1 MRGAARFL
9 GSAARAEP
17 SRDPVRR
24 RSRRGAADRAR
35 NARRRAWHGRRRRR
49 APRAVYRGAVALLA
63 WRFRAAMASAGAR
76 REAVVGRDARRRSA
90 LAAPEPGTR
99 ARRAGQRDRGCGF
112 LRQRPGAPGRGFPA
126 SASPHRGRHRGLA
139 DADGARYRAGATRHA
154 APVGA
159 ARGLIVSFILDAL
172 RKSEH
177 ERQRQGGPGISDLKP
192 AIVAARLPGW
202 AIALAALL
210 LVNIVVVLVL
220 VLRGGAASQ
229 PARAPETTNAPE
241 TAAARQS
248 APAAAQPSPAPTSR
262 VDQVPPPASEYAL
275 PPPVLAQA
283 PDRKS
288 VV

>member
-1 MRGAARFL
+1 M
-9 GSAARAEP
+9 
-17 SRDPVRR
+17 
-24 RSRRGAADRAR
+24 
-35 NARRRAWHGRRRRR
+35 
-49 APRAVYRGAVALLA
+49 
-63 WRFRAAMASAGAR
+63 
-76 REAVVGRDARRRSA
+76 
-90 LAAPEPGTR
+90 
-99 ARRAGQRDRGCGF
+99 
-112 LRQRPGAPGRGFPA
+112 
-126 SASPHRGRHRGLA
+126 
-139 DADGARYRAGATRHA
+139 
-154 APVGA
+154 
-159 ARGLIVSFILDAL
+159 SFILDAL

-220 VLRGGAASQ
+220 VLRGGASSQ
-229 PARAPETTNAPE
+229 PARAPETTDAPE

-283 PDRKS
+283 PPPYEPDTQTRRAEARPPVYEEQPDQAPDPQLAAARQSAALERDSQSTIDNLPSVNDAEVQGRVPEMHLDLHVYSSRSNDRFVFLNGRKYREGGATPEGTKVERITPDG
-288 VV
+288 VVLNHRGLRFLMPRQ